1 MEGYIYG
8 SMATQSPLLNIILGL
23 GRDKTHRGLQNS
35 TSIHQA
41 LSLECATWQAVSP
54 CGDSTLTMNPS
65 SLSLY
70 DVFVMVLFLLLTPI
84 FCSGCKPIQRELSI
98 LCSSTAVALSLPL
111 AFRLQMIR
119 GCGLSN
125 IPHTPRPFPNPN
137 HQNLTLYSFSS
148 QAMYVCGTLLWEDL
162 R

>member
-84 FCSGCKPIQRELSI
+84 FCSGCKPIQKELSI
-98 LCSSTAVALSLPL
+98 LCSSTVAALSLPL
-111 AFRLQMIR
+111 AFRPQMIR
-119 GCGLSN
+119 GSERPIKTFPPPPAPSPTQ
-125 IPHTPRPFPNPN
+125 IPRTSR
-137 HQNLTLYSFSS
+137 
-148 QAMYVCGTLLWEDL
+148 
-162 R
+162 